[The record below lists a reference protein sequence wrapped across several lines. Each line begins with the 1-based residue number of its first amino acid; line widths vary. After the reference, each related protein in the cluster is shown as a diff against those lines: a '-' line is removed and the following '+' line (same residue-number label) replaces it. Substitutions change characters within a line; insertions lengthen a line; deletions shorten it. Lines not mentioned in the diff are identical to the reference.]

1 MNTLDEN
8 KARFEFNRCGT
19 VCIAKIRRPEDSH
32 VKLDGSQPPWCEG
45 LTTFF
50 TFKHC
55 FMHVKQKDYFMES
68 ERVWDF
74 HTSW

>member
-1 MNTLDEN
+1 MKRKQDLNLTDVVQYALP
-8 KARFEFNRCGT
+8 KS
-19 VCIAKIRRPEDSH
+19 EDSH

-55 FMHVKQKDYFMES
+55 LMHVKHRDYFMES